1 MVYYKNKRDG
11 SFRSQEQ
18 KEPSPKQKE
27 PSPKFTHLHLHTE
40 FSLLDGACRI
50 KELIKRAKELEM
62 DSLAIT
68 DHGSMY
74 GAVEFYKQAKKE
86 GIKPIL
92 GFEAYICPRRMT
104 DKDPQMDKAL
114 YHLVLLA
121 ENQTGWQ
128 NLMTLCSRGFVDGYY
143 YKPRL
148 DHEALRACKDG
159 IIALSACLAGEVQT
173 YLLEDNYDKA
183 VNTAL
188 LYKDIFGENNFFLE
202 MQDHGI
208 IEQKTVNDSLQRI
221 SRETGIGLV
230 ATNDVHYINKED
242 AYFHDVLL
250 CIQMQKTI
258 MDEDRM
264 KFPADE
270 FYLKSYEEMSQL
282 FPAAAIK
289 NTAEIAERCK
299 VDLDFNTVHLPEF
312 KVPEKYEKSEY
323 FRKIC
328 REGLKERY
336 KNVTEEIRQRLD
348 YETGVIEQMGY
359 VDYFLIVWDFIKY
372 ARDNN
377 IMVGPGRGSAAG
389 SLVAYSMKITN
400 IDPLKYNLIFER
412 FLNPDRISMPD
423 IDVDFCYE
431 RREEVIDYVKE
442 KYGHERVAQ
451 IITFG
456 TMAAR
461 GSIRDVGRALNMPY
475 GEVDFIA
482 KKIPVTIGMTIN
494 SALEVNKELKD
505 LYDSEAKVKKL
516 IDLAMQV
523 EGLPRHSSTHA
534 AGVLISKEEVTKYVP
549 LSRNKDII
557 TTQFNMVELEE
568 LGLLKMDFLG
578 LRTLTVI
585 RDAIELIERNHQ
597 VNIDFQNCNYDDK
610 KVYKLFANAETLGIF
625 QFESSGMRAFLS
637 ELKPSEFENL
647 SAANALYRPGPMGQ
661 IPLYIKNKQ
670 NSDKVTYLHPKLEP
684 ILNVTYG
691 CMVYQEQVMQIVR
704 DIGGFTMGRSDLL
717 RRAMGKKKMDVMLK
731 ERQNFIYGKKAE
743 KGEPEITGAVKNG
756 VDEKAANEIY
766 DLMAEFAK
774 YAFPKA
780 HSVAYAALAYET
792 AWLKSYY
799 PVEFMAALI
808 SSIMGSTGTVSLYVR
823 ECKRLGIEIL
833 PPDINESMGKF
844 TVEKGSIRFGLAAV
858 KNVGT
863 NVIQEIVRARE
874 EKGKF
879 TSFADFCTK
888 VDPIVL
894 NKRQIESLIKCG
906 AFDFLNVRRSQLMA
920 IYERTIDSVAAQK
933 KRNIE
938 GQFSLFDSFETQA
951 EICDELPNLP
961 EYNEK
966 ALLSMEK
973 EMVGLYLSG
982 HPLSEYEGVLEK
994 YATAN
999 SSEISEIREADGE
1012 TVLYDGSRVVIGGII
1027 IKKQNKITKNNNM
1040 MAFITLEDLYGT
1052 VEGIIFPKIYDNCK
1066 DILYEDNIVLL
1077 EGTIDASEEESPK
1090 LIINKVTEL
1099 KKQHEKQTKQT
1110 KQRKGNKL
1118 YIKVKDTEDYKSIKK
1133 ELFYCVCRHKGGDCV
1148 IIYNEKD
1155 KTNMVLPNKY
1165 RVNAEDEIL
1174 INGLKK
1180 LLGEKNIAVI

>member
-11 SFRSQEQ
+11 SFCSQEQ

-50 KELIKRAKELEM
+50 KELIKRAKELSM

-104 DKDPQMDKAL
+104 DKDPQLDKAL

-128 NLMTLCSRGFVDGYY
+128 NLMTLCSMGFVDGYY

-148 DHEALRACKDG
+148 DHEALRAHKDG

-188 LYKDIFGENNFFLE
+188 LYKDIFGEKNFFLE

-208 IEQKTVNDSLQRI
+208 IEQKSVNDSLQKI

-250 CIQMQKTI
+250 CIQTQKTI

-264 KFPADE
+264 KFPTDE
-270 FYLKSYEEMSQL
+270 FYLKSYREMSQL

-289 NTAEIAERCK
+289 NTAEIAERCV

-312 KVPEKYEKSEY
+312 KVPENYEKSEY
-323 FRKIC
+323 FREIC

-336 KNVTEEIRQRLD
+336 KNITEEIRQRLD
-348 YETGVIEQMGY
+348 YEIGIIEQMGY

-482 KKIPVTIGMTIN
+482 KKIPAAIGMTIN
-494 SALEVNKELKD
+494 SALETNKELKD
-505 LYDSEAKVKKL
+505 LYDSETKVKKL
-516 IDLAMQV
+516 IDLAMQA

-549 LSRNKDII
+549 LSRNKDVI

-585 RDAIELIERNHQ
+585 RDAVELIERNHQ
-597 VNIDFQNCNYDDK
+597 VKIDFQNCNYDDK
-610 KVYKLFANAETLGIF
+610 EVYKLFANAETLGIF

-670 NSDKVTYLHPKLEP
+670 NSDKVAYLHPKLEP

-792 AWLKSYY
+792 AWLKTYY

-906 AFDFLNVRRSQLMA
+906 AFDFLNVRRSQLIA
-920 IYERTIDSVAAQK
+920 IYERTIDSVLAQK

-938 GQFSLFDSFETQA
+938 GQFSLFDSFESQA

-982 HPLSEYEGVLEK
+982 HPLSEYEEILEK
-994 YATAN
+994 YATTN
-999 SSEISEIREADGE
+999 SNEISEIKEARGE
-1012 TVLYDGSRVVIGGII
+1012 TALYDGSRVVIGGII

-1077 EGTIDASEEESPK
+1077 EGTIDVSEEEPSK

-1099 KKQHEKQTKQT
+1099 KIEHEKQTKQ
-1110 KQRKGNKL
+1110 RKENKL
-1118 YIKVKDTEDYKSIKK
+1118 YIKVKDTEDYKSKKK
-1133 ELFYCVCRHKGGDCV
+1133 ELFYCVCRHKGGDCA

-1155 KTNMVLPNKY
+1155 KTNMVLPNEY

-1174 INGLKK
+1174 IRELKE

>member
-1 MVYYKNKRDG
+1 
-11 SFRSQEQ
+11 
-18 KEPSPKQKE
+18 
-27 PSPKFTHLHLHTE
+27 
-40 FSLLDGACRI
+40 
-50 KELIKRAKELEM
+50 
-62 DSLAIT
+62 
-68 DHGSMY
+68 
-74 GAVEFYKQAKKE
+74 
-86 GIKPIL
+86 
-92 GFEAYICPRRMT
+92 FEAYVSPRKMT
-104 DKDPQMDKAL
+104 DRDPQNDKSQ

-121 ENQTGWQ
+121 ENQEGWQ
-128 NLMTLCSRGFVDGYY
+128 NLIKLCSIGFVDGYY
-143 YKPRL
+143 YKPRI
-148 DHEALRACKDG
+148 DHETLREYKSG

-173 YLLEDNYDKA
+173 YLLEDNYDEA
-183 VNTAL
+183 VKTAL
-188 LYKDIFGENNFFLE
+188 LYKDIFGENNYFLE
-202 MQDHGI
+202 LQDHGME
-208 IEQKTVNDSLQRI
+208 EQKSVNDSLLKI
-221 SRETGIGLV
+221 SRETGIKLV

-250 CIQMQKTI
+250 CIQIQKTI

-264 KFPADE
+264 KFPSDE
-270 FYLKSYEEMSQL
+270 FYLKSYEEMSEL
-282 FPAAAIK
+282 FPAEALG
-289 NTAEIAERCK
+289 NTAKIAERCN
-299 VDLDFNTVHLPEF
+299 VELDFNTVHLPEF
-312 KVPEKYEKSEY
+312 KVPKGYEKSEY
-323 FRKIC
+323 FSKIC
-328 REGLKERY
+328 KEGLKERY
-336 KNVTEEIRQRLD
+336 KNITVEIQQRLD
-348 YETGVIEQMGY
+348 YELGVIQQMGY

-372 ARDNN
+372 AKDNN

-412 FLNPDRISMPD
+412 FLNPERISMPD

-442 KYGHERVAQ
+442 KYGQERVAQ

-482 KKIPVTIGMTIN
+482 KKIPMSIGMTIS
-494 SALEVNKELKD
+494 SALEVNKELKE
-505 LYDSEAKVKKL
+505 LYDSDTKVNKL
-516 IDLAMQV
+516 INLAMNV

-534 AGVLISKEEVTKYVP
+534 AGVLISKEEVTRYVP
-549 LSRNKDII
+549 LSRNKDVI
-557 TTQFNMVELEE
+557 TTQFNMIELEE

-585 RDAIELIERNHQ
+585 RDAIELIERNHN
-597 VNIDFQNCNYDDK
+597 VKIDFSSCNYDDK
-610 KVYKLFANAETLGIF
+610 EVYKLFANADTLGIF

-661 IPLYIKNKQ
+661 IPVYIKNKLAP
-670 NSDKVTYLHPKLEP
+670 DRVTYLHPKLEP

-731 ERQNFIYGKKAE
+731 ERQNFIYGKKE
-743 KGEPEITGAVKNG
+743 ENGEPEIAGAVKNG
-756 VDEKAANEIY
+756 VDEKTANEIY
-766 DLMAEFAK
+766 DLMVEFAK

-792 AWLKSYY
+792 AWLKTYY

-808 SSIMGSTGTVSLYVR
+808 SSIMGSTGTVSLYIR

-844 TVEKGSIRFGLAAV
+844 TVENKKIRFGLAAV

-863 NVIQEIVRARE
+863 NVIQDIVKTRE
-874 EKGKF
+874 NKGKF

-888 VDPIVL
+888 VDPVVL

-906 AFDFLNVRRSQLMA
+906 AFDFLKVRRSQLMA
-920 IYERTIDSVAAQK
+920 IYERTIDSVVAQK

-938 GQFSLFDSFETQA
+938 GQFSLFDSLETEA
-951 EICDELPNLP
+951 DIADELPELP

-973 EMVGLYLSG
+973 EMVGVYLSG
-982 HPLSEYEGVLEK
+982 HPLSEYENILEK
-994 YATAN
+994 YATTN
-999 SSEISEIREADGE
+999 SNEISEIRDANEE

-1066 DILYEDNIVLL
+1066 DILYEDNIVLV
-1077 EGTIDASEEESPK
+1077 EGAI
-1090 LIINKVTEL
+1090 
-1099 KKQHEKQTKQT
+1099 
-1110 KQRKGNKL
+1110 
-1118 YIKVKDTEDYKSIKK
+1118 
-1133 ELFYCVCRHKGGDCV
+1133 
-1148 IIYNEKD
+1148 
-1155 KTNMVLPNKY
+1155 
-1165 RVNAEDEIL
+1165 
-1174 INGLKK
+1174 
-1180 LLGEKNIAVI
+1180 

>member
-1 MVYYKNKRDG
+1 MSNN
-11 SFRSQEQ
+11 
-18 KEPSPKQKE
+18 
-27 PSPKFTHLHLHTE
+27 KFTHLHLHTE
-40 FSLLDGACRI
+40 YSLLDGACRI
-50 KELIKRAKELEM
+50 KELVKRAKELNM

-74 GAVEFYKQAKKE
+74 GVVEFYKQARKE

-92 GFEAYICPRRMT
+92 GFEAYVSPRKMT
-104 DKDPQMDKAL
+104 DKDPQNDKTQ

-121 ENQTGWQ
+121 ENREGWQ
-128 NLMTLCSRGFVDGYY
+128 NIIKLCSIGFVDGYY
-143 YKPRL
+143 YKPRI
-148 DHEALRACKDG
+148 DHETLKEYSSG

-173 YLLEDNYDKA
+173 YLLEDNYDEALK
-183 VNTAL
+183 TAL

-202 MQDHGI
+202 LQDHGME
-208 IEQKTVNDSLQRI
+208 EQKAVNSSLLKL
-221 SRETGIGLV
+221 SKETGIKLV
-230 ATNDVHYINKED
+230 ATNDVHYINKDD

-250 CIQMQKTI
+250 CIQIQKTI
-258 MDEDRM
+258 VDEDRM
-264 KFPADE
+264 KFPSDE
-270 FYLKSYEEMSQL
+270 FYLKSYEEMAEL
-282 FPAAAIK
+282 FPEEVLR
-289 NTAEIAERCK
+289 NTAEIAERCN
-299 VDLDFNTVHLPEF
+299 VELDFNTVHLPEF
-312 KVPEKYEKSEY
+312 KVPEGYEKSEY
-323 FRKIC
+323 FKKIC
-328 REGLKERY
+328 QEGLKERY
-336 KNVTEEIRQRLD
+336 KNITEEIQQRLD
-348 YETGVIEQMGY
+348 YEISVIEQMGY

-412 FLNPDRISMPD
+412 FLNPERISMPD

-442 KYGHERVAQ
+442 KYGQERVAQ

-482 KKIPVTIGMTIN
+482 KKIPMTLGMTIN
-494 SALEVNKELKD
+494 TALEVNKELKD
-505 LYDSEAKVKKL
+505 LYDSDIKVNKL
-516 IDLAMQV
+516 INLAMKV

-549 LSRNKDII
+549 LSRNKDVI

-585 RDAIELIERNHQ
+585 RDAIELIKENH
-597 VNIDFQNCNYDDK
+597 NIKIDFQNCNYDDK
-610 KVYKLFANAETLGIF
+610 EVYKLFANAETLGIF

-661 IPLYIKNKQ
+661 IPVYIKNKL
-670 NSDKVTYLHPKLEP
+670 NTDKVTYLHPKLEP

-691 CMVYQEQVMQIVR
+691 CMVYQEQVMQIAR
-704 DIGGFTMGRSDLL
+704 DIGGFTMGRSDSL

-731 ERQNFIYGKKAE
+731 ERQNFIYGKRAE
-743 KGEPEITGAVKNG
+743 NGEPEIKGAVKNG
-756 VDEKAANEIY
+756 VDEKTANEIY
-766 DLMAEFAK
+766 DLMVEFAK

-792 AWLKSYY
+792 AWLKTYY

-808 SSIMGSTGTVSLYVR
+808 SSIMGSAGTVSLYIR

-844 TVEKGSIRFGLAAV
+844 TVENGKIRFGLAAV
-858 KNVGT
+858 KNVGV
-863 NVIQEIVRARE
+863 NVIQEIVKARE
-874 EKGKF
+874 KKGKF
-879 TSFADFCTK
+879 TSFADFCSK
-888 VDPIVL
+888 VDPLVL

-920 IYERTIDSVAAQK
+920 IYERTIDSVLAQK

-938 GQFSLFDSFETQA
+938 GQFSLFDSMKTEVD
-951 EICDELPNLP
+951 IVDELPELP

-973 EMVGLYLSG
+973 EMVGIYLSG
-982 HPLSEYEGVLEK
+982 HPLSEYEKILEK
-994 YATAN
+994 YATTN
-999 SSEISEIREADGE
+999 SSEISEIMDANEGN
-1012 TVLYDGSRVVIGGII
+1012 VLYDGSRVVIGGII

-1052 VEGIIFPKIYDNCK
+1052 VEGIIFPKIYDDCK
-1066 DILYEDNIVLL
+1066 DILYEDNIVLV
-1077 EGTIDASEEESPK
+1077 EGTIDTSEEESPK

-1099 KKQHEKQTKQT
+1099 KKEYENDIK
-1110 KQRKGNKL
+1110 RSKL
-1118 YIKVKDTEDYKSIKK
+1118 YIKVKDTESYKNLKK
-1133 ELFYCVCRHKGGDCV
+1133 DLFYCICKHKGEDCV

-1155 KTNMVLPNKY
+1155 KASMVLSDKY
-1165 RVNAEDEIL
+1165 RVNTEDEIL
-1174 INGLKK
+1174 FKDLKK
-1180 LLGEKNIAVI
+1180 LVGEKNIAII

>member
-1 MVYYKNKRDG
+1 MEY
-11 SFRSQEQ
+11 S
-18 KEPSPKQKE
+18 
-27 PSPKFTHLHLHTE
+27 KFTHLHLHTE
-40 FSLLDGACRI
+40 YSLLDGACRI
-50 KELIKRAKELEM
+50 KELIKRAKELNM

-74 GAVEFYKQAKKE
+74 GVVEFYKQAKKE

-92 GFEAYICPRRMT
+92 GFEAYVSPRKMT
-104 DKDPQMDKAL
+104 DRDPQNDKSQ

-121 ENQTGWQ
+121 ENQEGWQ
-128 NLMTLCSRGFVDGYY
+128 NLIKLCSIGFVDGYY
-143 YKPRL
+143 YKPRI
-148 DHEALRACKDG
+148 DHETLREYKSG

-173 YLLEDNYDKA
+173 YLLEDNYDEA
-183 VNTAL
+183 VKTAL
-188 LYKDIFGENNFFLE
+188 LYRDIFGENNYFLE
-202 MQDHGI
+202 LQDHGME
-208 IEQKTVNDSLQRI
+208 EQKSVNDSLLKI
-221 SRETGIGLV
+221 SRETGIKLV

-250 CIQMQKTI
+250 CIQIQKTI

-264 KFPADE
+264 KFPSDE
-270 FYLKSYEEMSQL
+270 FYLKSYEEMSEL
-282 FPAAAIK
+282 FPAEALG
-289 NTAEIAERCK
+289 NTAKIAERCN
-299 VDLDFNTVHLPEF
+299 VELDFNTVHLPEF
-312 KVPEKYEKSEY
+312 KVPKGYEKSEY
-323 FRKIC
+323 FSKIC
-328 REGLKERY
+328 KEGLKERY
-336 KNVTEEIRQRLD
+336 KNITVEIQQRLD
-348 YETGVIEQMGY
+348 YELGVIQQMGY

-372 ARDNN
+372 AKDNN

-412 FLNPDRISMPD
+412 FLNPERISMPD

-442 KYGHERVAQ
+442 KYGQERVAQ

-482 KKIPVTIGMTIN
+482 KKIPMSIGMTIS
-494 SALEVNKELKD
+494 SALEVNKELKE
-505 LYDSEAKVKKL
+505 LYDSDTKVNKL
-516 IDLAMQV
+516 INLAMNV

-534 AGVLISKEEVTKYVP
+534 AGVLISKEEVTRYVP
-549 LSRNKDII
+549 LSRNKDVI
-557 TTQFNMVELEE
+557 TTQFNMIELEE

-585 RDAIELIERNHQ
+585 RDAIELIEQNHN
-597 VNIDFQNCNYDDK
+597 VKIDFQSCNYDDK
-610 KVYKLFANAETLGIF
+610 EVYKLFANADTLGIF

-661 IPLYIKNKQ
+661 IPVYIKNKLAP
-670 NSDKVTYLHPKLEP
+670 DRVTYLHPKLEP

-731 ERQNFIYGKKAE
+731 ERQNFIYGKKE
-743 KGEPEITGAVKNG
+743 ENGEPEIAGAVKNG
-756 VDEKAANEIY
+756 VDEKTANEIY
-766 DLMAEFAK
+766 DLMVEFAK

-792 AWLKSYY
+792 AWLKTYY

-808 SSIMGSTGTVSLYVR
+808 SSIMGSTGTVSLYIR

-844 TVEKGSIRFGLAAV
+844 TVENKKIRFGLAAV

-863 NVIQEIVRARE
+863 NVIQDIVKTRE
-874 EKGKF
+874 NKGKF

-888 VDPIVL
+888 VDPVVL

-906 AFDFLNVRRSQLMA
+906 AFDFLKVRRSQLMA
-920 IYERTIDSVAAQK
+920 IYERTIDSVVAQK

-938 GQFSLFDSFETQA
+938 GQFSLFDSLETEA
-951 EICDELPNLP
+951 DIADELPELP

-973 EMVGLYLSG
+973 EMVGVYLSG
-982 HPLSEYEGVLEK
+982 HPLSEYENILEK
-994 YATAN
+994 YATTN
-999 SSEISEIREADGE
+999 SNEISEIRDANEE

-1066 DILYEDNIVLL
+1066 DILYEDNIVLV
-1077 EGTIDASEEESPK
+1077 EGAIDASEEETPK

-1099 KKQHEKQTKQT
+1099 KKEHEKQTKQ
-1110 KQRKGNKL
+1110 NKL
-1118 YIKVKDTEDYKSIKK
+1118 YIKVTDTENYKNIKK
-1133 ELFYCVCRHKGGDCV
+1133 ELFHCICKHKGGDCV

-1155 KTNMVLPNKY
+1155 KANMVLPNKY
-1165 RVNAEDEIL
+1165 RVNTEDKIL
-1174 INGLKK
+1174 FKDLKE
-1180 LLGEKNIAVI
+1180 LVGEKNIAVI

>member
-1 MVYYKNKRDG
+1 MSDN
-11 SFRSQEQ
+11 
-18 KEPSPKQKE
+18 
-27 PSPKFTHLHLHTE
+27 KFTHLHLHTE
-40 FSLLDGACRI
+40 YSLLDGACRI
-50 KELIKRAKELEM
+50 KELVKKAKSLNME
-62 DSLAIT
+62 SLAIT

-74 GAVEFYKQAKKE
+74 GVVEFYKQAKKE

-92 GFEAYICPRRMT
+92 GFEAYVSPRNMT
-104 DKDPQMDKAL
+104 DKDPQKDKNQ

-121 ENQTGWQ
+121 QNQEGWQ
-128 NLMTLCSRGFVDGYY
+128 NLIKLCSIGFVDGYY
-143 YKPRL
+143 YRPRI
-148 DHEALRACKDG
+148 DHETLRKYKGG

-173 YLLEDNYDKA
+173 YLLENNYDEA
-183 VNTAL
+183 VKTAL

-208 IEQKTVNDSLQRI
+208 EEQKTVNNLLLKI
-221 SRETGIGLV
+221 SKETGLKLV

-258 MDEDRM
+258 LDEDRM
-264 KFPADE
+264 KFPSDE
-270 FYLKSYEEMSQL
+270 FYLKSHEEMSEL
-282 FPAAAIK
+282 FPDEAIQ
-289 NTAEIAERCK
+289 NTAKIAERCE
-299 VDLDFNTVHLPEF
+299 VELDFNTVHLPEF
-312 KVPEKYEKSEY
+312 KVPQEFEKPEY

-328 REGLKERY
+328 QEGLEDRY
-336 KNVTEEIRQRLD
+336 KIISPEIQKRLD
-348 YETGVIEQMGY
+348 YEIGVIEQMGY

-412 FLNPDRISMPD
+412 FLNPERISMPD

-442 KYGHERVAQ
+442 KYGQERVAQ

-461 GSIRDVGRALNMPY
+461 GSIRDVGRALGIPY

-482 KKIPVTIGMTIN
+482 KKIPMTLGMTIN
-494 SALEVNKELKD
+494 SALEVNKELRD
-505 LYDSEAKVKKL
+505 LYDSDTKVNKL
-516 IDLAMQV
+516 INLAMKV
-523 EGLPRHSSTHA
+523 EGLPRHASTHA

-549 LSRNKDII
+549 LSRNKDVI
-557 TTQFNMVELEE
+557 TTQFNMIELEE

-585 RDAIELIERNHQ
+585 RDAIELIEQNHHA
-597 VNIDFQNCNYDDK
+597 VIDFESCNYDDK
-610 KVYKLFANAETLGIF
+610 EVYKLFANADTLGIF
-625 QFESSGMRAFLS
+625 QFESSGMRAFLK

-661 IPLYIKNKQ
+661 IPVYIKNKL
-670 NSDKVTYLHPKLEP
+670 NPDKVTYLHPKLEP

-731 ERQNFIYGKKAE
+731 ERQNFIYGKEAE
-743 KGEPEITGAVKNG
+743 NDEPAIRGAVNNG

-766 DLMAEFAK
+766 DLMVEFAK
-774 YAFPKA
+774 YAFPKS

-792 AWLKSYY
+792 AWLKTYY

-808 SSIMGSTGTVSLYVR
+808 SSIMGSTGTVSLYIR

-844 TVEKGSIRFGLAAV
+844 TVENKKIRFGLAAV
-858 KNVGT
+858 KNVGS
-863 NVIQEIVRARE
+863 NVIQEIVKTRE
-874 EKGKF
+874 KKGKF
-879 TSFADFCTK
+879 TTFTDFCTK
-888 VDPIVL
+888 VDTVVL

-906 AFDFLNVRRSQLMA
+906 AFDFLNARRSQLMA
-920 IYERTIDSVAAQK
+920 IYERTIDSVVTGK

-938 GQFSLFDSFETQA
+938 GQFSLFDSLESDAGTA
-951 EICDELPNLP
+951 DELPDLP

-973 EMVGLYLSG
+973 EMVGVYLSG
-982 HPLSEYEGVLEK
+982 HPLSEYEKLLEK
-994 YATAN
+994 YATTN
-999 SSEISEIREADGE
+999 TNEISEIREADEE
-1012 TVLYDGSRVVIGGII
+1012 TVFYDGSRVVIGGII

-1066 DILYEDNIVLL
+1066 DILYEDNIVLV

-1090 LIINKVTEL
+1090 LLINKVKEL
-1099 KKQHEKQTKQT
+1099 KKEHVNQTIQNN
-1110 KQRKGNKL
+1110 QNKL
-1118 YIKVKDTEDYKSIKK
+1118 YIKVRDTENYKNIKK
-1133 ELFYCVCRHKGGDCV
+1133 ELFYCICSHKGADCV

-1155 KTNMVLPNKY
+1155 NANMVLPTKY
-1165 RVNAEDEIL
+1165 RVNIKDEKL
-1174 INGLKK
+1174 ITGLKE
-1180 LLGEKNIAVI
+1180 LLGEKNIAIK

>member
-1 MVYYKNKRDG
+1 MEY
-11 SFRSQEQ
+11 S
-18 KEPSPKQKE
+18 
-27 PSPKFTHLHLHTE
+27 KFTHLHLHTE
-40 FSLLDGACRI
+40 YSLLDGACRI
-50 KELIKRAKELEM
+50 KELIKRAKELNM

-74 GAVEFYKQAKKE
+74 GVVEFYKQAKKE

-92 GFEAYICPRRMT
+92 GFEAYVSPRKMT
-104 DKDPQMDKAL
+104 DRDPQNDKSQ

-121 ENQTGWQ
+121 ENQEGWQ
-128 NLMTLCSRGFVDGYY
+128 NLIKLCSIGFVDGYY
-143 YKPRL
+143 YKPRI
-148 DHEALRACKDG
+148 DHETLREYKSG

-173 YLLEDNYDKA
+173 YLLEDNYDEA
-183 VNTAL
+183 VKTAL
-188 LYKDIFGENNFFLE
+188 LYKDIFGENNYFLE
-202 MQDHGI
+202 LQDHGME
-208 IEQKTVNDSLQRI
+208 EQKSVNDSLLKI
-221 SRETGIGLV
+221 SRETGIKLV

-250 CIQMQKTI
+250 CIQIQKTI

-264 KFPADE
+264 KFPSDE
-270 FYLKSYEEMSQL
+270 FYLKSYEEMSEL
-282 FPAAAIK
+282 FPAEALG
-289 NTAEIAERCK
+289 NTAKIAERCN
-299 VDLDFNTVHLPEF
+299 VELDFNTVHLPEF
-312 KVPEKYEKSEY
+312 KVPKGYEKSEY
-323 FRKIC
+323 FSKIC
-328 REGLKERY
+328 KEGLKERY
-336 KNVTEEIRQRLD
+336 KNITVEIQQRLD
-348 YETGVIEQMGY
+348 YELGVIQQMGY

-372 ARDNN
+372 AKDNN

-412 FLNPDRISMPD
+412 FLNPERISMPD

-442 KYGHERVAQ
+442 KYGQERVAQ

-482 KKIPVTIGMTIN
+482 KKIPMSIGMTIS
-494 SALEVNKELKD
+494 SALEVNKELKE
-505 LYDSEAKVKKL
+505 LYDSDTKVNKL
-516 IDLAMQV
+516 INLAMNV

-534 AGVLISKEEVTKYVP
+534 AGVLISKEEVTRYVP
-549 LSRNKDII
+549 LSRNKDVI
-557 TTQFNMVELEE
+557 TTQFNMIELEE

-585 RDAIELIERNHQ
+585 RDAIELIERNHN
-597 VNIDFQNCNYDDK
+597 VKIDFSSCNYDDK
-610 KVYKLFANAETLGIF
+610 EVYKLFANADTLGIF

-661 IPLYIKNKQ
+661 IPVYIKNKLAP
-670 NSDKVTYLHPKLEP
+670 DRVTYLHPKLEP

-731 ERQNFIYGKKAE
+731 ERQNFIYGKKE
-743 KGEPEITGAVKNG
+743 ENGEPEIAGAVKNG
-756 VDEKAANEIY
+756 VDEKTANEIY
-766 DLMAEFAK
+766 DLMVEFAK

-792 AWLKSYY
+792 AWLKTYY

-808 SSIMGSTGTVSLYVR
+808 SSIMGSTGTVSLYIR

-844 TVEKGSIRFGLAAV
+844 TVENKKIRFGLAAV

-863 NVIQEIVRARE
+863 NVIQDIVKTRE
-874 EKGKF
+874 NKGKF

-888 VDPIVL
+888 VDPVVL

-906 AFDFLNVRRSQLMA
+906 AFDFLKVRRSQLMA
-920 IYERTIDSVAAQK
+920 IYERTIDSVVAQK

-938 GQFSLFDSFETQA
+938 GQFSLFDSLETEA
-951 EICDELPNLP
+951 DIADELPELP

-973 EMVGLYLSG
+973 EMVGVYLSG
-982 HPLSEYEGVLEK
+982 HPLSEYENILEK
-994 YATAN
+994 YATTN
-999 SSEISEIREADGE
+999 SNEISEIRDANEE

-1066 DILYEDNIVLL
+1066 DILYEDNIVLV
-1077 EGTIDASEEESPK
+1077 EGAIDASEEETPK

-1099 KKQHEKQTKQT
+1099 KKEHEKQTKQ
-1110 KQRKGNKL
+1110 NKL
-1118 YIKVKDTEDYKSIKK
+1118 YIKVTDTENYKNIKK
-1133 ELFYCVCRHKGGDCV
+1133 ELFHCICKHKGGDCV

-1155 KTNMVLPNKY
+1155 KANMVLPNKY
-1165 RVNAEDEIL
+1165 RVNTEDKIL
-1174 INGLKK
+1174 FKDLKE
-1180 LLGEKNIAVI
+1180 LVGEKNIAVI